1 MNMKPVYIVEP
12 VRTPVGKYGGAL
24 RSVRPD
30 DLAAG
35 LLRELVSRTQLDASL
50 IDDVILGC
58 ANQAGEDNR
67 NIARMAGLLAG
78 LPHRVPG
85 VTVNRLCAS
94 SLEAVI
100 QGARAIRSN
109 EADIIVAGGVESMT
123 RAPYSMPKN
132 VSGTAMF
139 GNVTVYD
146 TALGWRYPNPA
157 MEKMFPLESMGE
169 TAENIAERW
178 AITREDQDAF
188 AVQSHQR
195 AVRAHVDGLFNDE
208 IVPVVIP
215 QRKGDPTIVD
225 RDEMPRAETSQE
237 QLATLKAAFRAG
249 GTVTAGNSSSLND
262 GASAM
267 LLVSEE
273 GLERQPQLKKYVLA
287 RVHASAAVGVDPRVM
302 GIGPVGA
309 ITTACQRSGIS
320 VSDLGLVEI
329 NEAFAAQ
336 ALACIRE
343 LGLSQ
348 DCVNVNGG
356 AIAIGHPLGMSGG
369 RILGHLAR
377 EMQRRNIQYGAAAL
391 CIGVGQGLGIVIEK
405 V

>member
-1 MNMKPVYIVEP
+1 
-12 VRTPVGKYGGAL
+12 
-24 RSVRPD
+24 
-30 DLAAG
+30 
-35 LLRELVSRTQLDASL
+35 
-50 IDDVILGC
+50 
-58 ANQAGEDNR
+58 
-67 NIARMAGLLAG
+67 
-78 LPHRVPG
+78 
-85 VTVNRLCAS
+85 
-94 SLEAVI
+94 
-100 QGARAIRSN
+100 
-109 EADIIVAGGVESMT
+109 
-123 RAPYSMPKN
+123 MPKN
-132 VSGTAMF
+132 VSGAAMF

-157 MEKMFPLESMGE
+157 MEKMFPLEAMGE

-178 AITREDQDAF
+178 TISREDQDAY
-188 AVQSHQR
+188 AMQSHQR
-195 AVRAHVDGLFNDE
+195 AVQAQTAGVFADE

-215 QRKGDPTIVD
+215 QRKGDPTVID
-225 RDEMPRAETSQE
+225 RDEMPRAEASVE
-237 QLATLKAAFRAG
+237 QLATLKPAFRAG
-249 GTVTAGNSSSLND
+249 GTVTAGNSSALND

-273 GLERQPQLKKYVLA
+273 GLERQPQLKSRVLA

-309 ITTACQRSGIS
+309 ITTACKRSGIS

-348 DCVNVNGG
+348 DRVNVNGG